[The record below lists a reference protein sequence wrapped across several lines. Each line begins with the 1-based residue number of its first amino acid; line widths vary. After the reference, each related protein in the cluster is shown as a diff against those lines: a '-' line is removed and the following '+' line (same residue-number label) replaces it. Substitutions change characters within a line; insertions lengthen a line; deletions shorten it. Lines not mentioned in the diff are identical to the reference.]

1 MSIKLMLQTEPIKRQ
16 TLSLCDLIEKEGTPE
31 IILKVKELKVKISK
45 WDRRDNTETVS
56 GNTH

>member
-1 MSIKLMLQTEPIKRQ
+1 MLKTEPIKRQ

-45 WDRRDNTETVS
+45 WDRRDNQETVS
-56 GNTH
+56 

>member
-1 MSIKLMLQTEPIKRQ
+1 MLQTEPIKRQ